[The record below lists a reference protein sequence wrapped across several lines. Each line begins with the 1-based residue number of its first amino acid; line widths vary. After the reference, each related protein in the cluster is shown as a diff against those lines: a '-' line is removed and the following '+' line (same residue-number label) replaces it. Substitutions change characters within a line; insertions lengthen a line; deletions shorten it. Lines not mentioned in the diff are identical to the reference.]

1 MEVYFTM
8 SVLIVEKIVAPM
20 INSLPGK
27 TKLKRAA
34 MLLYH
39 KLLLYLIPLSWVV
52 VRKNLS
58 AASERMCA
66 AFLFSIDNNIS
77 VFYSDKHF

>member
-1 MEVYFTM
+1 M

-58 AASERMCA
+58 AASERTYA
-66 AFLFSIDNNIS
+66 ACCLS
-77 VFYSDKHF
+77 VQDK